1 MKSHKFVKASNG
13 QAKYGFCISRPVPI
27 LHCRGALTNT
37 TFGMSS
43 PMKFLTCST
52 SESLVWTS
60 ELFIANYRGL
70 VRFLSLSLFDVS
82 LWIFSFSI
90 KL

>member
-1 MKSHKFVKASNG
+1 
-13 QAKYGFCISRPVPI
+13 
-27 LHCRGALTNT
+27 
-37 TFGMSS
+37 MSS